1 MILVRS
7 LQRGGAERQVVM
19 LARSLRDAGVD
30 VCVVVFYDGGAFER
44 ELHEAQIRLISLGK
58 VGRWDL
64 APFALKLLD
73 VMRKERPDV
82 LYGFMSTPN
91 LLAVTLRPLLPD
103 ACLVWGIRSSRGV
116 DTDYDW
122 LARWLTRL
130 ESRCARLP
138 DLVIANSQAGAN
150 DLLRRS
156 FPRDKI
162 VIVPNGIDVDLYQ
175 FDQEGRDRVRREW
188 HVQPDEILMGIV
200 ARADPVKAHGI
211 FLEAAAVLC
220 KQRSN
225 LRFVCVGVGDE
236 LAAIRMRNHASELG
250 IGDRLLVEG
259 PRDSLASAYS
269 AIDVL
274 VMCSNSEGFPNVVAE
289 AMACGT
295 PCVVTAVGDAV
306 DIVGDTG
313 MHARPGDPEGIANA
327 ILAMI
332 ERLAV
337 ERRSEIRERVRA
349 RIAERFSLAQL
360 ARTTLAAFQPAL
372 RARKQ
377 PA

>member
-1 MILVRS
+1 
-7 LQRGGAERQVVM
+7 M

-30 VCVVVFYDGGAFER
+30 VSVVVFYDGGAFER
-44 ELHEAQIRLISLGK
+44 ELREAQIRLISLGK
-58 VGRWDL
+58 VGRWDV
-64 APFALKLLD
+64 AAFALKLLD

-91 LLAVTLRPLLPD
+91 LLTVMLRPLLPD
-103 ACLVWGIRSSRGV
+103 ARLVWGIRSSRGV

-150 DLLRRS
+150 DLLRRN
-156 FPRDKI
+156 FPRDRV
-162 VIVPNGIDVDLYQ
+162 VIVPNGIDVDLYR
-175 FDQEGRDRVRREW
+175 FDEDGRDRVRREW
-188 HVQPDEILMGIV
+188 HVQADEILMGIV
-200 ARADPVKAHGI
+200 ARADPVKAHGT
-211 FLEAAAVLC
+211 FLEAAALLC
-220 KQRSN
+220 KQRPG

-236 LAAIRMRNHASELG
+236 LAATRMRNQADELG

-259 PRDSLASAYS
+259 PRDALASVYS

-289 AMACGT
+289 GMACGT
-295 PCVVTAVGDAV
+295 PCVVTAVGDAL

-313 MHARPGDPEGIANA
+313 THARPGDPAGLANA
-327 ILAMI
+327 VLAMI
-332 ERLAV
+332 DRLAA
-337 ERRSEIRERVRA
+337 EPRMAIRERVRE
-349 RIAERFSLAQL
+349 RITERFSLGQL
-360 ARTTLAAFQPAL
+360 ARTTLAAFENVRV
-372 RARKQ
+372 RATRAA
-377 PA
+377 P